1 MGVGKVVRRLS
12 GPLEPYLA
20 DAYRGFFFNVNGFA
34 DRVAAMGQVGS
45 VVEIGCGEGALI
57 TALAERMPQT
67 QFLGLDVTSNVG
79 RLFAGDRTRVR
90 FECTDAAVVAEREGA
105 IADLVI
111 VCDVMH
117 HVPTEARRGLWQAAE
132 TLVKRGGRIVFKE
145 WLKNP
150 APIYWIGWASDRF
163 ITGDRIQY
171 ETRETWMSQIEEGTS
186 PWGVVSE
193 MQLSPWKTNHAF
205 VLERTRRVG
214 GEALES
220 GT

>member
-1 MGVGKVVRRLS
+1 MGIGKVVRRLS
-12 GPLEPYLA
+12 GPLEPYLT
-20 DAYRGFFFNVNGFA
+20 DAYRGFFFDTHGFA
-34 DRVAAMGQVGS
+34 DRVAEMGHVES

-57 TALAERMPQT
+57 TALAERMPGT
-67 QFLGLDVTSNVG
+67 RFLGVDVTANVG
-79 RLFAGDRTRVR
+79 RLFEGDRSRVR
-90 FECTDAAVVAEREGA
+90 FECTDATVVADREGA

-117 HVPTEARRGLWQAAE
+117 HVPTEARRGLWSAAE
-132 TLVKRGGRIVFKE
+132 RLVKRGGRIVFKE

-171 ETRETWMSQIEEGTS
+171 ETREEWMRQIEVETV

-193 MQLSPWKTNHAF
+193 MRLSPWKTNHAF
-205 VLERTRRVG
+205 VLERTQVLNR
-214 GEALES
+214 EES
-220 GT
+220 RSVT